1 MFSPFK
7 QPIKMRKADDLH
19 DRALQVAADTYRL
32 NLFDQLT
39 GRTAPKGPSVSDGE
53 LTEAIRQSFTQVSDA
68 RLRELIELSTD
79 AALEAYDRVVS
90 AAFKFSPSYN
100 IPIAAI
106 RGIADV
112 KRRRRL

>member
-1 MFSPFK
+1 
-7 QPIKMRKADDLH
+7 MRKAVDVQDW
-19 DRALQVAADTYRL
+19 AWKIAADTYRL
-32 NLFDQLT
+32 NLFGQLT
-39 GRTAPKGPSVSDGE
+39 GRSRPREWSVSDEE
-53 LTEAIRQSFTQVSDA
+53 LTEAISQSFTQVSDA